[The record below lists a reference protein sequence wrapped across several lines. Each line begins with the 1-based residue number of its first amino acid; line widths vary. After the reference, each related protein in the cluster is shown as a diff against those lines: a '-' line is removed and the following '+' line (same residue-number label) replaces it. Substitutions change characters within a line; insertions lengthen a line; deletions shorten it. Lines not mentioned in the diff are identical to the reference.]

1 MGRRPDYQGVCTII
15 NTKWSHRAC
24 RHRSP
29 QGDCMNRSSQW
40 FGEMCS
46 KVGKM
51 CKDVYPPKE
60 KSSFANSNKDVYVP
74 KNYKI
79 VEYGDKVLFHSINK
93 NKDVEYIM
101 DYYKESTYDLVK
113 WALGKTIGDTHLF
126 RGNVYKIISIK
137 RKVKSLKKKGKR

>member
-15 NTKWSHRAC
+15 NTNR
-24 RHRSP
+24 RHRVCKYRGP
-29 QGDCMNRSSQW
+29 AGDCVNRSSRW
-40 FGEMCS
+40 YGEMCS
-46 KVGKM
+46 IVGKL
-51 CKDVYPPKE
+51 CKDVETPNVKNLYAKFNVDE
-60 KSSFANSNKDVYVP
+60 YVP

-101 DYYKESTYDLVK
+101 DLYKESTYDLVK

-126 RGNVYKIISIK
+126 RGNVYKIVSIK